1 MGAQSVRI
9 VKDSRISSN
18 SVGVNIKLN
27 IKYLAHIADKSSFVF
42 IPISREVF
50 FFWELVT
57 AQFESDLET
66 VRSQI
71 IIILH
76 STWHRIPIC
85 SVCDAV
91 LKFASMNNIIFEV
104 IQKSFFRKFQTACG

>member
-1 MGAQSVRI
+1 ME
-9 VKDSRISSN
+9 
-18 SVGVNIKLN
+18 VNFKLN

-66 VRSQI
+66 VRSQV

-76 STWHRIPIC
+76 SSWHRIPIC
-85 SVCDAV
+85 AVCDAV
-91 LKFASMNNIIFEV
+91 LKFTSIKGEFENSV
-104 IQKSFFRKFQTACG
+104 TLKSVNLFTALIK